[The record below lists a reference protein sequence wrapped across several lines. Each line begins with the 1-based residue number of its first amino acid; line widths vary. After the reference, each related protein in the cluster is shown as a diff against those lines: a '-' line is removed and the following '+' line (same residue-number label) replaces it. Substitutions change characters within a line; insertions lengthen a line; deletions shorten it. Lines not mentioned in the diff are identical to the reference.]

1 MRSELTYLLA
11 RFWRR
16 FPYFLIVFAL
26 IAGVGVAAAFMLPG
40 VYRAE
45 ARLLL
50 EAPTIPDEMA
60 PTTVRTDAAEILQ
73 VIYERLTTRDKII
86 DLAQKMDVYAGQ
98 PQMDPD
104 KVVIDMSQRIK
115 IILPAPSDAAAFVTV
130 SFDAPT
136 PDMSARVT
144 NDLIESIVQESIALR
159 TANASQTLDFFQSE
173 VNRLNEQLSE
183 LGATILQL
191 KLDKKDALP
200 DSLEFR
206 RTRQTATQERLRD
219 VERQIAGLQDRRGRL
234 VDIYEKTGSTESLSE
249 VPNSQQ
255 LRLQQLEQEL
265 ASAKSVYAA
274 DNPKVRLIE
283 AQIATIK
290 RSALFDLGSSEAGAA
305 PMTNFELQLADL
317 DGQITFLQGEKTAI
331 QAEMAALQ
339 ASIDVTP
346 GNAIELDV
354 LQRDYDNIQIQYNT
368 SVARLSEAATG
379 DRIESLSKG
388 QRITVVEPAVVPT
401 STAKPKRKVIAAAG
415 VLAGLAAG
423 MALVVLL
430 EWLNRSIERPVDLVR
445 TLGITPL
452 ATIPY
457 FRTRQEIWRKRLIVL
472 MILLILVCLV
482 AVLYVE
488 RNGVAAPVMDILM
501 RLLERVGLAALDP
514 ADLRDLA

>member
-1 MRSELTYLLA
+1 MRSELTYLWA

-16 FPYFLIVFAL
+16 LPYFLIMFAL
-26 IAGVGVAAAFMLPG
+26 IAGVGVTAAFMLPG

-45 ARLLL
+45 ARLLV
-50 EAPTIPDEMA
+50 EAPQIPDEMA
-60 PTTVRTDAAEILQ
+60 PTTVRTGAAEILQ
-73 VIYERLTTRDKII
+73 VIYERLTTRDKLI
-86 DLAQKMDVYAGQ
+86 DLAQKLEVYAGQ

-104 KVVIDMSQRIK
+104 KVVIDMSQRMK

-136 PDMSARVT
+136 PELSARVT
-144 NDLIESIVQESIALR
+144 NNLVESIVQESIALR

-183 LGATILQL
+183 MGAKILQL

-219 VERQIAGLQDRRGRL
+219 VERQIAGLEDRRGRL
-234 VDIYEKTGSTESLSE
+234 VDIYAKTGSTESLAD
-249 VPNSQQ
+249 VPNNRQ
-255 LRLQQLEQEL
+255 LRLQQLEEVL
-265 ASAKSVYAA
+265 ATAKSVYAA

-290 RSALFDLGSSEAGAA
+290 RSTLFDLGSDQAGAP
-305 PMTNFELQLADL
+305 PMTNYELQLADL
-317 DGQITFLQGEKTAI
+317 DGQVTFLKDEKTAI

-339 ASIDVTP
+339 ASIDATP

-354 LQRDYDNIQIQYNT
+354 QQRDYDNIQIQYNT

-388 QRITVVEPAVVPT
+388 QRISVVEPAVVPT
-401 STAKPKRKVIAAAG
+401 TTAKPKRIVIAAG
-415 VLAGLAAG
+415 GILAGLAAG

-457 FRTRQEIWRKRLIVL
+457 FRTRREIWRKRLTMLLVVL
-472 MILLILVCLV
+472 ILLCIV
-482 AVLYVE
+482 AVLYIE
-488 RNGVAAPVMDILM
+488 RDGVAAPVMD
-501 RLLERVGLAALDP
+501 LLRKVLEKAGLAALDLP
-514 ADLRDLA
+514 QLRDLA